1 MFSLLRRTR
10 SATWFTLVLLA
21 VAGSATAQAAAAQSA
36 APAPL
41 SILVVDVERL
51 LRDSKAAKSIQHQIE
66 QQRSTYTKDLSK
78 QENEIRTAREDLERQ
93 RTILSEQAFSGKVQ
107 EFQQKVNELRENAN
121 SKSQT
126 LQRGSSVATNQVL
139 QSIQQVV
146 LEIANERK
154 ATLVLVKNNVVVVDT
169 SLEITEEALKRLDQR
184 LPAVAL
190 NLVEAPQQPAK
201 PASTAAVPKAK
212 SSSKGDGHKKN

>member
-66 QQRSTYTKDLSK
+66 QQRSTYTKD
-78 QENEIRTAREDLERQ
+78 
-93 RTILSEQAFSGKVQ
+93 LSEQAFSGKVQ

>member
-1 MFSLLRRTR
+1 MFSLLRRMR
-10 SATWFTLVLLA
+10 SASWFALVLLA
-21 VAGSATAQAAAAQSA
+21 MMASVMGRASAAQSA

-78 QENEIRTAREDLERQ
+78 QENEIRAAREDLERQ

-121 SKSQT
+121 GKSQT

-139 QSIQQVV
+139 QNIQQVV

-169 SLEITEEALKRLDQR
+169 SLEITDEALKRLDQR
-184 LPAVAL
+184 LPAVTLTLA
-190 NLVEAPQQPAK
+190 EPPQSK
-201 PASTAAVPKAK
+201 PASTAAAPKAR
-212 SSSKGDGHKKN
+212 SSSKGDGQKKN

>member
-1 MFSLLRRTR
+1 MLSSLWRMR
-10 SATWFTLVLLA
+10 SAVWFALA
-21 VAGSATAQAAAAQSA
+21 LMSTAVAAAAQT
-36 APAPL
+36 APAPG

-66 QQRSTYTKDLSK
+66 QQRGTYTKDLSK
-78 QENEIRTAREDLERQ
+78 QENDIRLAREELERQ
-93 RTILSEQAFSGKVQ
+93 RTILSEQAFAAKVQ

-126 LQRGSSVATNQVL
+126 LQRGGSIATNQVL

-169 SLEITEEALKRLDQR
+169 SLEITEDTLKRLDQR

-190 NLVEAPQQPAK
+190 NVAEQPQQPAK
-201 PASTAAVPKAK
+201 PASTAAAPKAK
-212 SSSKGDGHKKN
+212 SSSKGDGQKKN